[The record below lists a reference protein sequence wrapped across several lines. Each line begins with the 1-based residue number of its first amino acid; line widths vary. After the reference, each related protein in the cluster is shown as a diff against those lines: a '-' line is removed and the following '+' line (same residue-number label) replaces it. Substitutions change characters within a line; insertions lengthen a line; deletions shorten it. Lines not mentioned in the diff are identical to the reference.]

1 MTVSST
7 VFNQIPSALR
17 VPGWYIEFDNRLAG
31 NSVFMG
37 KLLVLGQMLTGG
49 TATAGQAVRVTNP
62 EQADGLFGR
71 GSMLAEMMRAIKDV
85 DIYTETWAIPL
96 EDDAAATAA
105 AGKIAVT
112 SGASETRPLA
122 LYVAGYRVWVELTAG
137 GTPEDAAQAIADAIN
152 AEDRMPVTAA
162 VNGTTASEVDLT
174 CRWKGETGND
184 IDLRDSVKGE
194 PRPQGVVL
202 SYTPPTGGAA
212 NPDLSTAIAGMGSE
226 WWNWVAL
233 PYTDTTSLEAIEGEL
248 ADRYGPMRQI
258 GGRAFA
264 AFRGT
269 HSETATLGNGRN
281 SPHVSV
287 MGTGPAVSP
296 TWLWAATD
304 AIVGAAALANDPARP
319 LQTLALPGLIGPAES
334 DRWTDD
340 ERNLLLFDGIATYT
354 VASDGTVRIERQ
366 ITTYQENAAGIADDS
381 YLDINTPETLERI
394 RFEQISLFAQKYPR
408 HKLAA
413 DEDREFYDPSQP
425 IMTPKVAKTE
435 LLNLYELT
443 LMGAYGWV
451 RDYEGYAE
459 SLQANIDP
467 DDPSR
472 LNVIDQ
478 PMLIGQY
485 RVHAQQTQ
493 FRR

>member
-1 MTVSST
+1 MAISST
-7 VFNQIPSALR
+7 VFNQIPAALR
-17 VPGWYIEFDNRLAG
+17 LPGWYIEFDNRLAG

-37 KLLVLGQMLTGG
+37 KLLVIGQKLAGG
-49 TATAGQAVRVTNP
+49 SQGAGSLVRVTGK
-62 EQADGLFGR
+62 EQADELFGR

-85 DIYTETWAIPL
+85 DLYTETWAIAL
-96 EDDAAATAA
+96 DDGAAATAA
-105 AGKIAVT
+105 GGIIEVT
-112 SGASETRPLA
+112 DGPAETRPLA
-122 LYVAGYRVWVELTAG
+122 LYVAGRRVWVEMAG
-137 GTPEDAAQAIADAIN
+137 GDDPQVVAQAIVDAVNAD
-152 AEDRMPVTAA
+152 DRLPVTAQ
-162 VNGTTASEVDLT
+162 VNGATPSKVDLT
-174 CRWKGETGND
+174 CRWGGETGND

-194 PRPQGVVL
+194 ARPRAL
-202 SYTPPTGGAA
+202 ALTYTQPSGGAV
-212 NPDLSTAIAGMGSE
+212 NPSLDPVVAAMGGE

-233 PYTDTTSLEAIEGEL
+233 PYTDTTSLEAMEAEL
-248 ADRYGPMRQI
+248 SDRYGPMRQI

-269 HSETATLGNGRN
+269 HSETGTLGSGRN
-281 SPHVSV
+281 SPHLSV
-287 MGTGPAVSP
+287 MGTGLAPSA
-296 TWLWAATD
+296 TWVWAATD
-304 AIVGAAALANDPARP
+304 AIVAAKALAIDPARP
-319 LQTLALPGLIGPAES
+319 LQRLTLPGLIPPAED
-334 DRWTDD
+334 DRWSDP
-340 ERNLLLFDGIATYT
+340 ERNLLLYDGIATYT
-354 VASDGTVRIERQ
+354 VASDGSVQIERQ

-381 YLDINTPETLERI
+381 YLDINVPETLERI

-413 DEDREFYDPSQP
+413 DEDRAFYDPSQP

-451 RDYEGYAE
+451 RDYAGYAE

-467 DDPSR
+467 NDPSR

>member
-1 MTVSST
+1 MPISAT
-7 VFNQIPSALR
+7 VFNDIPSALR

-31 NSVFMG
+31 NAVFMG
-37 KLLVLGQMLTGG
+37 KLLVIGQMLATGSQAAG
-49 TATAGQAVRVTNP
+49 TLVRVTSK
-62 EQADGLFGR
+62 EEADELFGR
-71 GSMLAEMMRAIKDV
+71 GSMLAEQMRAIKDV
-85 DIYTETWAIPL
+85 DLYTETWAIPL
-96 EDDAAATAA
+96 DDAATAVKA
-105 AGKIAVT
+105 EGSITVDNGPT
-112 SGASETRPLA
+112 DTRPLA
-122 LYVAGYRVWVELTAG
+122 LYIAGRRVWVEMAG
-137 GTPEDAAQAIADAIN
+137 GDTPDAVAQAIVDAVNAD
-152 AEDRMPVTAA
+152 DRVPVTAA
-162 VNGTTASEVDLT
+162 VDGVTSSKVNLT
-174 CRWKGETGND
+174 CRWGGETGND

-194 PRPQGVVL
+194 QRPGGL
-202 SYTPPTGGAA
+202 GLTYTQPTGGAV
-212 NPDLSTAIAGMGSE
+212 NPDLDPVIAAMGSE
-226 WWNWVAL
+226 WWNWICL
-233 PYTDTTSLEAIEGEL
+233 PYTDTTSLDAMDAEL

-258 GGRAFA
+258 GGRAFC

-269 HSETATLGNGRN
+269 HSETGTLGSGRN
-281 SPHVSV
+281 SPHVTI
-287 MGTGPAVSP
+287 MGTNLAPSP
-296 TWLWAATD
+296 TWLWAATN
-304 AIVGAAALANDPARP
+304 AIVAAKSLAIDPARP
-319 LQTLALPGLIGPAES
+319 LQRLTMPGLIPPAEDVRWS
-334 DRWTDD
+334 DA

-354 VASDGTVRIERQ
+354 VASDGSVQIERQ
-366 ITTYQENAAGIADDS
+366 ITTYQENASGVADDS

-425 IMTPKVAKTE
+425 IMTPKVARTE
-435 LLNLYELT
+435 LLNLYRLT

-451 RDYEGYAE
+451 RDYAGYSE

-467 DDPSR
+467 SDPSR

>member
-31 NSVFMG
+31 NAVFMG
-37 KLLVLGQMLTGG
+37 KLLVLGQQLPSG

-71 GSMLAEMMRAIKDV
+71 GSMLAEMLRAIKNV
-85 DIYTETWAIPL
+85 DLYTETWAIPL
-96 EDDAAATAA
+96 DDDGAATAA
-105 AGKIAVT
+105 TGKIAVT

-122 LYVAGYRVWVELTAG
+122 LYIAGYRLWVELTAG
-137 GTPEDAAQAIADAIN
+137 ATPEATAQAIVDAVNAD
-152 AEDRMPVTAA
+152 DRVPMTAA

-174 CRWKGETGND
+174 CRWGGETGND

-194 PRPQGVVL
+194 PRPQGLVL
-202 SYTPPTGGAA
+202 TYTQPSGGAA

-226 WWNWVAL
+226 WWNWIAL
-233 PYTDTTSLEAIEGEL
+233 PYTDTTSLDAMDAEL

-264 AFRGT
+264 AYRGT
-269 HSETATLGNGRN
+269 HSETGTLGSGRN
-281 SPHVSV
+281 SPHVTI
-287 MGTGPAVSP
+287 MGTGPAVTA
-296 TWLWAATD
+296 TWIWAATD
-304 AIVGAAALANDPARP
+304 AIVAAGALANDPARP
-319 LQTLALPGLIGPAES
+319 LQSLALPGLIGPAES
-334 DRWTDD
+334 DRWTDA
-340 ERNLLLFDGIATYT
+340 ERNLLLYDGIATYT
-354 VASDGTVRIERQ
+354 VARDGTVRIERQ
-366 ITTYQENAAGIADDS
+366 ITTYQENDAGIADDS

-413 DEDREFYDPSQP
+413 DEDRPFYDPSQP
-425 IMTPKVAKTE
+425 IMTPKRAKAE
-435 LLNLYELT
+435 LLQLYRMT
-443 LMGAYGWV
+443 LMGAYGWT

>member
-1 MTVSST
+1 MAISAT
-7 VFNQIPSALR
+7 VFNGIPSALR

-31 NSVFMG
+31 SAVFMG
-37 KLLVLGQMLTGG
+37 KLLVIGQKLATG
-49 TATAGQAVRVTNP
+49 TQDPNSLVRVTSK
-62 EQADGLFGR
+62 EQADELFGR
-71 GSMLAEMMRAIKDV
+71 GSMLAEMMRAIKEV
-85 DIYTETWAIPL
+85 DLYTETWAIAL
-96 EDDAAATAA
+96 EDAATAVA
-105 AGKIAVT
+105 AEGAIEVT
-112 SGASETRPLA
+112 DSPTETRRLA
-122 LYVAGYRVWVELTAG
+122 LYIGGRRVWVEMTG
-137 GTPEDAAQAIADAIN
+137 GDDPQVVAQAIVDAVNAD
-152 AEDRMPVTAA
+152 DRVPVTAA
-162 VNGTTASEVDLT
+162 VDGVTPSKVTLT
-174 CRWKGETGND
+174 CRWGGETGDD

-194 PRPQGVVL
+194 QRPQGLRVT
-202 SYTPPTGGAA
+202 YTQPTGGAV
-212 NPDLSTAIAGMGSE
+212 NPEMDPVIVAMGSE
-226 WWNWVAL
+226 WWNWIAL
-233 PYTDTTSLEAIEGEL
+233 PYTDTVSLEAIEGEL

-264 AFRGT
+264 AFRGN

-281 SPHVSV
+281 SPHLTV
-287 MGTGPAVSP
+287 MGTNITPSP
-296 TWLWAATD
+296 TWLWAATN
-304 AIVGAAALANDPARP
+304 AIVAAQSLAIDPARP
-319 LQTLALPGLIGPAES
+319 LQRLTLPGLIPPVE
-334 DRWTDD
+334 DLRWNDA

-354 VASDGTVRIERQ
+354 VASDGSVQIERQ
-366 ITTYQENAAGIADDS
+366 ITTYQENASGVADDS

-435 LLNLYELT
+435 LLNLYRLT
-443 LMGAYGWV
+443 LMGDYGWV
-451 RDYEGYAE
+451 HDYGGYAE
-459 SLQANIDP
+459 SLRANIDP
-467 DDPSR
+467 NDPGR

>member
-1 MTVSST
+1 MSVSST
-7 VFNQIPSALR
+7 VFNDIPAALR

-31 NSVFMG
+31 NAVFQG

-49 TATAGQAVRVTNP
+49 TATAGQALRVTNP
-62 EQADGLFGR
+62 EQADEAFGR

-85 DIYTETWAIPL
+85 DQFTETWCIPL
-96 EDDAAATAA
+96 DDAGTAVKA
-105 AGKIAVT
+105 SGSIEVTAGPT
-112 SGASETRPLA
+112 ETRPLA
-122 LYVAGYRVWVELTAG
+122 LYLAGYRVWCTMTASA
-137 GTPEDAAQAIADAIN
+137 TPEEAAQAIVDAIN
-152 AEDRMPVTAA
+152 GNDRVPVTA
-162 VNGTTASEVDLT
+162 VIDGTTASKVNLT
-174 CRWKGETGND
+174 CRWGGETGND

-194 PRPQGVVL
+194 ERTRGL
-202 SYTPPTGGAA
+202 RLTYTAMSGGAV
-212 NPDLSTAIAGMGSE
+212 NPELDPAIAAMGAE
-226 WWNWVAL
+226 WWNWICL
-233 PYTDTTSLEAIEGEL
+233 PYTDTTSLEAMEGEL
-248 ADRYGPMRQI
+248 SDRYGPMRQI

-264 AFRGT
+264 AYRGN
-269 HSETATLGNGRN
+269 HADTATLGNGRN
-281 SPHVSV
+281 SPHVTV
-287 MGTGPAVSP
+287 MGTNLAVSP

-304 AIVGAAALANDPARP
+304 AIVAAGALAIDPARP
-319 LQTLALPGLIGPAES
+319 LQRLALPGLIGPAES
-334 DRWTDD
+334 DRWTDA
-340 ERNLLLFDGIATYT
+340 ERNLLLYDGIASYT
-354 VASDGTVRIERQ
+354 VASDGTVQIERQ

-381 YLDINTPETLERI
+381 YLDINTPETLERL

-413 DEDREFYDPSQP
+413 DEDRDFYDPSQP
-425 IMTPKVAKTE
+425 IMTPKVARSE
-435 LLNLYELT
+435 LLNLYRLT
-443 LMGAYGWV
+443 FMGERGWV